1 MLNVGADWGEICL
14 YVNISF
20 LLIRELDL
28 FIVQVNEIIS
38 VIPVNV
44 NTTYVYVRYIS
55 TCIGQ
60 VCDGKTLYLLGA
72 LPDYRGVQLSIFQFN
87 SIIN

>member
-1 MLNVGADWGEICL
+1 MNNDIVYHLHMFTSPVSPIFVYLLEFKAKKMLNVGADWGEICL

-44 NTTYVYVRYIS
+44 NTTCAYVRYIS
-55 TCIGQ
+55 ACI
-60 VCDGKTLYLLGA
+60 
-72 LPDYRGVQLSIFQFN
+72 
-87 SIIN
+87 

>member
-1 MLNVGADWGEICL
+1 MTLSTIYICLQVQYHQFLYINWSLKQKMLNVGADWGEICL

-44 NTTYVYVRYIS
+44 NTTYAYVRYIS
-55 TCIGQ
+55 ACI
-60 VCDGKTLYLLGA
+60 
-72 LPDYRGVQLSIFQFN
+72 
-87 SIIN
+87 

>member
-44 NTTYVYVRYIS
+44 NTTYAFIRYIS
-55 TCIGQ
+55 ACI
-60 VCDGKTLYLLGA
+60 
-72 LPDYRGVQLSIFQFN
+72 
-87 SIIN
+87 

>member
-44 NTTYVYVRYIS
+44 NTTYAYVRYIS
-55 TCIGQ
+55 ACIRQ
-60 VCDGKTLYLLGA
+60 VCDGTCS
-72 LPDYRGVQLSIFQFN
+72 DMGVHERYAYTFS
-87 SIIN
+87 

>member
-44 NTTYVYVRYIS
+44 NTTYAFIRYIS
-55 TCIGQ
+55 SCI
-60 VCDGKTLYLLGA
+60 
-72 LPDYRGVQLSIFQFN
+72 
-87 SIIN
+87 

>member
-38 VIPVNV
+38 VIPQKFDQYMKMMKAHDRTWKEN
-44 NTTYVYVRYIS
+44 
-55 TCIGQ
+55 Q
-60 VCDGKTLYLLGA
+60 ALGIWRNMKGYN
-72 LPDYRGVQLSIFQFN
+72 LV
-87 SIIN
+87 